1 MDLPDIEM
9 NEEIAGASGTN
20 GRTAFIARNLDAYVQ
35 ELSDFARIP
44 SVSSQGTGIL
54 EGAVWLAEA
63 LRRRG
68 VETKILSA
76 GGNPVVVGRV
86 GRGDR
91 AVLLYNHYDVQPPE
105 PLDEWTS
112 PPFEPT
118 LRDGKLFAR
127 GVIDDKGEIIARLAA
142 LDALRE
148 RYGEDLPLRL
158 TFFVEG
164 EEESGSRTLE
174 TFITRH
180 RDLLSADACIWEAG
194 QIDGEG
200 RPQIWLGFRGL
211 LFVEL
216 CARTMRHDAHSGWAH
231 ALPSAAW
238 RLVHALATMRGEGD
252 SITIDGFDAGVT
264 GPTERQ
270 RELLHAMPDEES
282 TYRNEYGVDNFV
294 AGRRGYAL
302 REAVFLP
309 TCNIAGL
316 WAGHIETG
324 RKTVLPSTAHARLD
338 FRLALGQDP
347 QTVLQVLRSH
357 LDRHGFSD
365 VEVASSGAVSTA
377 ACSDPDHPFIMLTV
391 DVLREHYGKEPIVA
405 PLVGGTGPAAHV
417 VRHLGIPFASIGC
430 SYPGARKH
438 APDENIRLDDF
449 VRGASAIADLLERY
463 SRYSSP
469 LSKIASR

>member
-1 MDLPDIEM
+1 MESS
-9 NEEIAGASGTN
+9 NEGANPQIVEDSGAN
-20 GRTAFIARNLDAYVQ
+20 DRTAFVARNLDAYVQ

-44 SVSSQGTGIL
+44 SVSSQDTGIP
-54 EGAVWLAEA
+54 EAARWLAQA

-68 VETKILSA
+68 VETQVLSA
-76 GGNPVVVGRV
+76 GGNPVVVGHV
-86 GRGDR
+86 GHGDR
-91 AVLLYNHYDVQPPE
+91 TVLLYNHYDVQPPE

-142 LDALRE
+142 LDTLRE

-174 TFITRH
+174 TFIAQH
-180 RDLLSADACIWEAG
+180 CDLLSADACIWEAG

-200 RPQIWLGFRGL
+200 RPQIWLGVRGL

-252 SITIDGFDAGVT
+252 SITVDGFDTGAT
-264 GPTERQ
+264 GPTKRQ
-270 RELLHAMPDEES
+270 RELLHAMPDEET
-282 TYRNEYGVDNFV
+282 TYRNEYGVDRFV

-302 REAVFLP
+302 REAVFSP
-309 TCNIAGL
+309 TCNISGL
-316 WAGHIETG
+316 WAGHIESG
-324 RKTVLPSTAHARLD
+324 HKTVLPATANARLD
-338 FRLALGQDP
+338 FRLAPGQDP
-347 QTVLQVLRSH
+347 QTVLQALRSH
-357 LDRHGFSD
+357 LARHGLGD
-365 VEVASSGAVSTA
+365 IEVAPSGAASTA
-377 ACSDPDHPFIMLTV
+377 ACSDPDHPFIALTI

-417 VRHLGIPFASIGC
+417 VRHLGIPFAGIGC
-430 SYPGARKH
+430 SYPGACKH
-438 APDENIRLDDF
+438 APDENIRLEDF
-449 VRGASAIADLLERY
+449 VRGASAIADLLERF

-469 LSKIASR
+469 LSKIASV